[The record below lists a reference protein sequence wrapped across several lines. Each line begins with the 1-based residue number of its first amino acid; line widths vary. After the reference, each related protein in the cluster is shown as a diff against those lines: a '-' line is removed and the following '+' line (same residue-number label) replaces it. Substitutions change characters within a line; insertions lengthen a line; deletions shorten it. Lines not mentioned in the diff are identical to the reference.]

1 MVNTIEIE
9 LSKTKLLFLLIGAGI
24 FVALGIL
31 FILNPESIRSNV
43 FSNLELIR
51 IVGVVS
57 LVFFGLCFV
66 YIAIKLFDTKVGLSI
81 NENGII
87 DNSNAASVGLI
98 DWEDITTIKTIQIA
112 SNKILLLETS
122 KPEKYIERARNG
134 LISRAMKANCKMYGT
149 PISIISN
156 SLKITHDDLEKLLL
170 EEFGKRVK

>member
-9 LSKTKLLFLLIGAGI
+9 LSKTKLLFLLLGSTV

-31 FILNPESIRSNV
+31 FVLNLAGIQSDL
-43 FSNLELIR
+43 FGNLEFIR

-57 LVFFGLCFV
+57 LVFFGLCLV
-66 YIAIKLFDTKVGLSI
+66 YIAIKLFDSKVGLSI

-98 DWEDITTIKTIQIA
+98 DWEDITDIRTIQIA
-112 SNKILLLETS
+112 SNKILLVETS

>member
-1 MVNTIEIE
+1 MANTIEVE
-9 LSKTKLLFLLIGAGI
+9 LSKTKLLFLLLGSAV

-31 FILNPESIRSNV
+31 FVLNPADIQSDL
-43 FSNLELIR
+43 FGNLEFIR

-57 LVFFGLCFV
+57 LVFFGLCLV
-66 YIAIKLFDTKVGLSI
+66 YIAIKLFDTKIGLSI
-81 NENGII
+81 NENGIM
-87 DNSNAASVGLI
+87 DNSNATSVGLI

-149 PISIISN
+149 PISITSN
-156 SLKITHDDLEKLLL
+156 SLKIKHDDLEKLLM
-170 EEFGKRVK
+170 EEFGKRLK